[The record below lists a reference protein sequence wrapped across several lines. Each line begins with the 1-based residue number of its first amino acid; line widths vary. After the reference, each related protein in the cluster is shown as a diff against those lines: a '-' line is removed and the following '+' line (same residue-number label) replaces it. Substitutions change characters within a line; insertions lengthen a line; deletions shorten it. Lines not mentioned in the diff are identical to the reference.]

1 MPATPAPTSI
11 AHYNLLD
18 RLGAGGIGDVY
29 RARDTKVGRTV
40 ALKLVSP
47 AIAEDPA
54 HLARFL
60 EDARAA
66 AGLSHPNIAALWEV
80 GEGDGFH
87 YLAYEFIGGKRLRE
101 EAGGAMNPR
110 RAVDLAIQIADG
122 VADAHSQGIIHG
134 DLRPDT
140 IMITGKGSAKI
151 LDFGLAPW
159 THGGMARAR
168 AAQAPD
174 ALPPEAIRIVSY
186 MSPEEAIGGAMDSR
200 TDVFALGTLAYE
212 LVTGRN
218 PFSAHTASD
227 TIVNI
232 IKGAVVPPSEIN
244 PELPA
249 ELDAVL
255 TKALSPDI
263 AQRQQSA
270 AAFAAEL
277 RSAGTMIGPG
287 SANTGSAPAVLEIDE
302 TPDRHYAGL
311 LAGALIL
318 AAVAAVAVWYWLSR
332 S

>member
-1 MPATPAPTSI
+1 MSVTPAPASI

-18 RLGAGGIGDVY
+18 RLGAGGIGEVY

-40 ALKLVSP
+40 ALKLLSP
-47 AIAEDPA
+47 AIAEDPP

-60 EDARAA
+60 DDARAA

-101 EAGGAMNPR
+101 EGGGVAMNPR
-110 RAVDLAIQIADG
+110 RAIDLAIQIADG

-244 PELPA
+244 PQLPA

-277 RSAGTMIGPG
+277 RTVGTKIGPG
-287 SANTGSAPAVLEIDE
+287 GGDAAAPLVLEIDE

-311 LAGALIL
+311 LAGALLI
-318 AAVAAVAVWYWLSR
+318 AAAAALAVWYWLSR